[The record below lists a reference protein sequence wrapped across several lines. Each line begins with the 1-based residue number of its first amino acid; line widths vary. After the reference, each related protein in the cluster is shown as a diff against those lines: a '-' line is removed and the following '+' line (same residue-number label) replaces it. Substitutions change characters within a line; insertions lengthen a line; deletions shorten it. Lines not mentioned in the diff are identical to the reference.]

1 MGVRAYVAVTDDDWY
16 NFLSARPDLD
26 EVNFW
31 QPGGRRLFELLTV
44 GEPLLFKLHAPHN
57 FIVGGGFFTH
67 ASLVDAKTAWEAF
80 GPKNGAA
87 TFEEMSE
94 RIERYRS
101 GERDPHRE
109 YTIGCIMLRDPF
121 FFPRVAWISAPV
133 DFKLQTVQGK
143 GYGLQGG
150 IGKQLWDDVTARLGS
165 MTPAVHTGP
174 IYGPPTLRKQRL
186 GQ

>member
-1 MGVRAYVAVTDDDWY
+1 MPQKRPSWNPQRGIKEGVRAYVAVTDTDWY
-16 NFLSARPDLD
+16 NFLSARADLD

-31 QPGGRRLFELLTV
+31 QPGGNRLFDLLSI
-44 GEPLLFKLHAPHN
+44 GEPMLFKLHAPLN
-57 FIVGGGFFTH
+57 FVVGGGFFTH

-87 TFEEMSE
+87 TFNEMCT

-121 FFPRVAWISAPV
+121 FLP
-133 DFKLQTVQGK
+133 
-143 GYGLQGG
+143 
-150 IGKQLWDDVTARLGS
+150 
-165 MTPAVHTGP
+165 
-174 IYGPPTLRKQRL
+174 
-186 GQ
+186 